1 MKTQV
6 YQPINCNYYD
16 ELEAIAV
23 KRREVD
29 IQYLDQQGQSQ
40 TINTRILDF
49 RTANKEEFAILE
61 NGMEI
66 RLDYLVE
73 VDGKPVILSC

>member
-1 MKTQV
+1 MQNSS

-23 KRREVD
+23 RRRLVE
-29 IQYLDQQGQSQ
+29 IQYLDLEGNQQEV
-40 TINTRILDF
+40 NTRIVDF

-61 NGMEI
+61 NGLEI
-66 RLDYLVE
+66 RLDRLVQ
-73 VDGKPVILSC
+73 VDNKPVIYAC